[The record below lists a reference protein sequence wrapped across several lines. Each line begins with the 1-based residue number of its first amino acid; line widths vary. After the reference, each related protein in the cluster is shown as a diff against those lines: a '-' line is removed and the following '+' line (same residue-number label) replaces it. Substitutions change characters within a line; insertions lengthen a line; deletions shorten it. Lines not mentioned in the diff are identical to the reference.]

1 MYDRAILSQLVNE
14 RVRGIR
20 YLMPR
25 AKQKAQKE
33 VLEGK
38 VMVKDAFSAC
48 RFVARILYNTHDP
61 EYVRTVDDET
71 LYFLLKEGTIGAA
84 QYRLRKEQGHKDEG
98 REKKD
103 KRS

>member
-1 MYDRAILSQLVNE
+1 MYEREIFSQLVND

-25 AKQKAQKE
+25 ARQKAQKD

-38 VMVKDAFSAC
+38 VLVKDAFSAC

-71 LYFLLKEGTIGAA
+71 LYHLLKEGTVGAA

-98 REKKD
+98 QEKKE
-103 KRS
+103 KKS